1 MSINKRTKI
10 SETEKK
16 MIWKYREEDYGK
28 MMNQSDD
35 NEYGTQ
41 QASAETMKKMRQKED
56 EIH

>member
-1 MSINKRTKI
+1 
-10 SETEKK
+10 
-16 MIWKYREEDYGK
+16 MIWKYREEDYGEV
-28 MMNQSDD
+28 MNQSDD